1 VAKYTGA
8 IYRGAYYG
16 QTPRLVL
23 SAEPMSAVA
32 LDYGQVSVQ
41 WTPPQ
46 GTFYK
51 FRLVRNNDNFP
62 ESEQDGV
69 VLYEQASTTNLSG
82 SVSRNSFIDGVDN
95 FLDSTIENNV
105 PIASGQFIYYA
116 VWLFTSA
123 NIWVLSGRSYCLM
136 PKDKGTQKTLF
147 NLLPKVYTSP
157 EQSPTGISD
166 PSSDL
171 YNFLQPFSFTYDQLL
186 TYSELLAPSYGKKT
200 TPPQLINLF
209 ANQLGME
216 PENGLP
222 YKNRKK
228 LIREAS
234 YLYKGKGTELG
245 IKGYTESLTTWSPT
259 LTISPNLMLDVQ
271 DSSFYKSIGRWTKT
285 YGTLTSVSNK
295 VGPTGTNAID
305 RNYSGRFVTAVSVVT
320 FRERTNNVAKLTVT
334 EAHGL
339 VVGDTVNITGVET
352 SFNASG
358 VTVASIPTATSFT
371 YANSAGNIASTAS
384 TGSVSNTS
392 TMSLGR
398 NNPVLNGIPVQPST
412 SYEFAYHAASDS
424 NGALIADIFWYDYLG
439 VQISTS
445 VQGTSLGTTGVY
457 QRQAQTATSPATAV
471 YAGIRF
477 VFTSQN
483 SYNIDMIQFAPTAT
497 ASTFDEARAL
507 DLFVTPRFV
516 NILRNPSFETNST
529 GWTTNSSTTRDT
541 DTIPAGLPGSY
552 SLRLSGQTSLSLST
566 ICNTLPTV
574 FKLTQGNWYVFSL
587 YMKASA
593 ASNVTLTL
601 VADDDDSTSLES
613 GTKVVPVTTSW
624 ARQFVQVYVPEGL
637 SVNNNIT
644 VTFTL
649 TGTVGSGVNFWVDNA
664 QFEQAF
670 KPTDYFDGSLPQ
682 ASGVFWSGT
691 AHASYSYRYDNWTIK
706 MARLLNTLKYW
717 VPMNSPWR
725 VRSYKGLEGTSA
737 TFS

>member
-1 VAKYTGA
+1 MAKYQGA

-32 LDYGQVSVQ
+32 LDYGQIVVD

-51 FRLVRNNDNFP
+51 FRLIRNNDNFP

-82 SVSRNSFIDGVDN
+82 AISRNTFIDGVDN
-95 FLDSTIENNV
+95 LIDSRTDNNV

-116 VWLFTSA
+116 IWLFTSA
-123 NIWVLSGRSYCLM
+123 NTWVLSGRAYTLM
-136 PKDKGTQKTLF
+136 PENKGTQKTLF

-157 EQSPTGISD
+157 EQSPTGVSD
-166 PSSDL
+166 TSSDL

-200 TPPQLINLF
+200 TPPQLINLY
-209 ANQLGME
+209 ANQLGLG

-234 YLYKGKGTELG
+234 YLYKNKGTELG

-271 DSSFYKSIGRWTKT
+271 DSSFYKGIGRWTKT
-285 YGTLTSVSNK
+285 NGTLTSTSNK

-305 RNYSGRFVTAVSVVT
+305 RNYSGRFVTSTSTVT
-320 FRERTNNVAKLTVT
+320 FKERTTNVAKLTLNA
-334 EAHGL
+334 AHGL
-339 VVGDTVNITGVET
+339 DIGDAISVTGVDST
-352 SFNASG
+352 FNG
-358 VTVASIPTATSFT
+358 NFTVASVPTPTTFT
-371 YANSAGNIASTAS
+371 YANTDINVTSTAA
-384 TGSVSNTS
+384 TGSVSKTS

-398 NNPVLNGIPVQPST
+398 DNPVLNGIPVQPST
-412 SYEFAYHAASDS
+412 SYQFAYHAASDS
-424 NGALIADIFWYDYLG
+424 NGNLIAYVYWYDYLG
-439 VQISTS
+439 VQIGTS
-445 VQGTSLGTTGVY
+445 VEGTGLGTTGVY
-457 QRQAQTATSPATAV
+457 QRLSQTVTSPSTAV

-477 VFTSQN
+477 VFTTQN
-483 SYNIDMIQFAPTAT
+483 SYNLDMIQFSPSATAT
-497 ASTFDEARAL
+497 TFDEARAI
-507 DLFVTPRFV
+507 DLFVTPRTV
-516 NILRNPSFETNST
+516 NILKNPSFETNAT
-529 GWTTNSSTTRDT
+529 GWTTNSSTTRDNST
-541 DTIPAGLPGSY
+541 VPEGLPGAY
-552 SLRLSGQTSLSLST
+552 SLRLSGQTNFSLST
-566 ICNTLPTV
+566 ICNTSPTV
-574 FKLTQGNWYVFSL
+574 YKLTQGNWYVFSL

-593 ASNVTLTL
+593 TSSLTMSI

-613 GTKVVPVTTSW
+613 GTKVVPLTTSW
-624 ARQFVQVYVPEGL
+624 ARQFVSVYVPEGL
-637 SVNNNIT
+637 STNNNIT

-649 TGTVGSGVNFWVDNA
+649 SGTVGSGVNVWVDNA

-691 AHASYSYRYDNWTIK
+691 AHASYSYKYDNWTIK

-717 VPMNSPWR
+717 VPMNAPWR
-725 VRSYKGLEGTSA
+725 VTSYKGLEGTSA

>member
-1 VAKYTGA
+1 MAKYTGA

-16 QTPRLVL
+16 QTPRLIL

-32 LDYGQVSVQ
+32 LDYGQVAVA

-69 VLYEQASTTNLSG
+69 ILYEQASTTNLSG
-82 SVSRNSFIDGVDN
+82 NVSRNSFTDGVDN
-95 FLDSTIENNV
+95 FIDSSSDNDL
-105 PIASGQFIYYA
+105 PIAAGQFIYYA

-123 NIWVLSGRSYCLM
+123 NTWSLSGRAYCLM
-136 PKDKGTQKTLF
+136 PENKGTQKTLF
-147 NLLPKVYTSP
+147 SLLPKVYTSL
-157 EQSPTGISD
+157 EQSPTGISN
-166 PSSDL
+166 PYSDL

-200 TPPQLINLF
+200 TPPQLINLY
-209 ANQLGME
+209 ANQLGLG

-234 YLYKGKGTELG
+234 YLYKNKGTELG

-285 YGTLTSVSNK
+285 NGTLTSVSNK
-295 VGPTGTNAID
+295 VGPSGTNAVD
-305 RNYSGRFVTAVSVVT
+305 VSYSGRFVTAVSVVT
-320 FRERTNNVAKLTVT
+320 FKQRTTNVAKLTLSLP
-334 EAHGL
+334 HGL
-339 VVGDTVNITGVET
+339 DVGDSISITGVDST
-352 SFNASG
+352 FNG
-358 VTVASIPTATSFT
+358 NFTVASVPTTTTFT
-371 YANSAGNIASTAS
+371 YANTDVNLGSTAA

-392 TMSLGR
+392 TINLGR
-398 NNPVLNGIPVQPST
+398 DNPVVNGVPVEPST
-412 SYEFAYHAASDS
+412 SYNFAFYGASDS
-424 NGALIADIFWYDYLG
+424 NGALTAYIYWYDYLG

-445 VQGTSLGTTGVY
+445 VSGTSLGTTGVY
-457 QRQAQTATSPATAV
+457 QRKSQTATSPSTAA
-471 YAGIRF
+471 YAGVRL
-477 VFTSQN
+477 VFTTQN
-483 SYNIDMIQFAPTAT
+483 SYNIDMMQFAPTAT
-497 ASTFDEARAL
+497 ASATFDEARAVN
-507 DLFVTPRFV
+507 LFVTPRTV
-516 NILRNPSFETNST
+516 NILKNPSFETNAT

-541 DTIPAGLPGSY
+541 STLPEGLPGAY
-552 SLRLSGQTSLSLST
+552 SLRLSGQTNFSLST
-566 ICNTLPTV
+566 ICNTSPTT
-574 FKLTQGNWYVFSL
+574 FKLTQGNWYVFSM

-593 ASNVTLTL
+593 ASNLTMTI

-613 GTKVVPVTTSW
+613 GTKTVALKTSW
-624 ARQFVQVYVPEGL
+624 ARQYVQVYVPEGL

-649 TGTVGSGVNFWVDNA
+649 SGTVGSGVNVWVDNA

-717 VPMNSPWR
+717 MPMNAPWR
-725 VRSYKGLEGTSA
+725 VTSYKGLEGTSA
-737 TFS
+737 TFN

>member
-1 VAKYTGA
+1 MAKYQGA

-32 LDYGQVSVQ
+32 LDYGQVALA

-69 VLYEQASTTNLSG
+69 ILYEQASTTNLSG
-82 SVSRNSFIDGVDN
+82 SISRNTFIDGVDN
-95 FLDSTIENNV
+95 FLDSGIDNNV
-105 PIASGQFIYYA
+105 PIAAGQFIYYA
-116 VWLFTSA
+116 IWLFTSS
-123 NIWVLSGRSYCLM
+123 NTWVLSGRAYCLM
-136 PKDKGTQKTLF
+136 PEDKGTQTTLF

-166 PSSDL
+166 PYSDL

-200 TPPQLINLF
+200 TPPQLINLY
-209 ANQLGME
+209 ANQLGLG

-234 YLYKGKGTELG
+234 YLYKNKGTELG

-285 YGTLTSVSNK
+285 NGTLTSVSNK
-295 VGPTGTNAID
+295 VGPSGTNAVD
-305 RNYSGRFVTAVSVVT
+305 ANYSGRFVTTTSTVT
-320 FRERTNNVAKLTVT
+320 FKARTTNVATLTMS
-334 EAHGL
+334 ADHGL
-339 VVGDTVNITGVET
+339 DVGDSISITGVDST
-352 SFNASG
+352 FNG
-358 VTVASIPTATSFT
+358 NYTVASVPTTTTFT
-371 YANSAGNIASTAS
+371 YANTDVNVTKVAA

-398 NNPVLNGIPVQPST
+398 NNPVLNGIPVEPNT
-412 SYEFAYHAASDS
+412 SYNFAFYGASDS
-424 NGALIADIFWYDYLG
+424 NGALTAYIYWYDYLG

-445 VQGTSLGTTGVY
+445 VAGTSLGTTGVY
-457 QRQAQTATSPATAV
+457 QRKSQTATSPDGAE
-471 YAGIRF
+471 YAGIRL
-477 VFTSQN
+477 VFTTQN
-483 SYNIDMIQFAPTAT
+483 SYNIDMMQFAPTAT
-497 ASTFDEARAL
+497 ASATFDEARAIN
-507 DLFVTPRFV
+507 LFVTPRTV
-516 NILRNPSFETNST
+516 NILKNPSFETNVT
-529 GWTTNSSTTRDT
+529 GWTTNSTTLRDT
-541 DTIPAGLPGSY
+541 STLPEGLPGTY
-552 SLRLSGQTSLSLST
+552 ALKLSGQTNFSLST
-566 ICNTLPTV
+566 ICNTSPTV
-574 FKLTQGNWYVFSL
+574 FKLTQGNWYVFSM

-593 ASNVTLTL
+593 ASNLTMTI

-613 GTKVVPVTTSW
+613 GTKTVALTTSW

-637 SVNNNIT
+637 STNNNIT

-649 TGTVGSGVNFWVDNA
+649 SGTVGSGVNVWVDNA

-717 VPMNSPWR
+717 VPMNAPWR
-725 VRSYKGLEGTSA
+725 VTSYKGLEGTSA
-737 TFS
+737 TFN

>member
-1 VAKYTGA
+1 LAKYTGA

-69 VLYEQASTTNLSG
+69 ILYEQASTTNLSG
-82 SVSRNSFIDGVDN
+82 NVARNTFTDGVDN
-95 FLDSTIENNV
+95 FIDSSSDNDL
-105 PIASGQFIYYA
+105 PIAAGQFIYYA
-116 VWLFTSA
+116 IWLFTSS
-123 NIWVLSGRSYCLM
+123 NTWSLSGRAYCLM
-136 PKDKGTQKTLF
+136 PENKGTQKTLF
-147 NLLPKVYTSP
+147 SLLPKVYTSP

-166 PSSDL
+166 PYSDL

-200 TPPQLINLF
+200 TPPQLINLY
-209 ANQLGME
+209 ADQLGLG

-234 YLYKGKGTELG
+234 YLYKNKGTELG

-259 LTISPNLMLDVQ
+259 LTISPNLMLNVQ

-285 YGTLTSVSNK
+285 NGTLTSVSNK

-305 RNYSGRFVTAVSVVT
+305 RNYSGRFVTSTSTVT
-320 FRERTNNVAKLTVT
+320 FKARTTNVATLILSA
-334 EAHGL
+334 AHGL
-339 VVGDTVNITGVET
+339 DVGDAIAITGVDST
-352 SFNASG
+352 FNGNFTIAS
-358 VTVASIPTATSFT
+358 VPSPTTFT
-371 YANSAGNIASTAS
+371 YANTDVNVASTAA
-384 TGSVSNTS
+384 TGSVSKTS

-398 NNPVLNGIPVQPST
+398 DNPVLNGIPVKPST
-412 SYEFAYHAASDS
+412 SYQFAYHAASDS
-424 NGALIADIFWYDYLG
+424 NGELIAYVYWYDYLG
-439 VQISTS
+439 AQISTS
-445 VQGTSLGTTGVY
+445 VEGTSLGTTGVY
-457 QRQAQTATSPATAV
+457 QRQSQTVTSPATAV

-477 VFTSQN
+477 VFTIQN
-483 SYNIDMIQFAPTAT
+483 SYNIDMIQFSPTAT
-497 ASTFDEARAL
+497 ATTFDEARAIN
-507 DLFVTPRFV
+507 LFVTPRFV
-516 NILRNPSFETNST
+516 NILRNPSFETNAT

-541 DTIPAGLPGSY
+541 STVPEGLPGTY

-601 VADDDDSTSLES
+601 VADDDDSTSQES

-649 TGTVGSGVNFWVDNA
+649 SGTVGSGVNFWVDNA

-717 VPMNSPWR
+717 VPMNAPWR
-725 VRSYKGLEGTSA
+725 VTSYKGLEGTSA
-737 TFS
+737 TFN